1 MRIAFIT
8 SGAAGMYCGSCMKD
22 NTLAAALGKLG
33 HDTVLMPTYT
43 PIRTDEDDVSEGRVF
58 LGGIN
63 VYLQQKSWLFRH
75 TPRLFDRLLDFPRL
89 LNWVSRFAVS
99 TRGDRLGDM
108 TVSMLR
114 GRDGKQRKE
123 MRKLVEWLTT
133 EFRPDVLLLSNVLI
147 SGLIPALRER
157 WNGPVVAT
165 LQGDD
170 IFLDVLPADDR
181 NRCIDLIRRNCES
194 VAGLVATSKYYADH
208 MAGYLGLSRDRIQV
222 VYPGINPAGH
232 GGPREFRDRPPQ
244 TIGYFARICPE
255 KGFHNLVEAFGIL
268 RQTPGAPPCRLR
280 VSGWLGGNNRPFFDE
295 QMRKLRD
302 AGLGGD
308 VEHVE
313 SPTHADKVRFLRSI
327 DVLSVPTTY
336 REPKG
341 LYVLEA
347 LANEVPVVQPRHGAF
362 PELVAA
368 TGGGVLVEPEN
379 PAALAAGL
387 RSLLE
392 DPTARR
398 QLGEDGKKSVFARFT
413 AERMARETAELLAAY
428 HQPHPADR
436 PSEPTRTEA
445 IPT

>member
-1 MRIAFIT
+1 MDMRIAFIT

-33 HDTVLMPTYT
+33 HDTVLLPTYT
-43 PIRTDEDDVSEGRVF
+43 PIRTDEADVSEGRVF

-63 VYLQQKSWLFRH
+63 LYFQQKSWLFRH
-75 TPRLFDRLLDFPRL
+75 TPRMLDRLFDFPRL

-99 TRGDRLGDM
+99 TSGERLGAL
-108 TVSMLR
+108 TVSMLQ

-123 MRKLVEWLTT
+123 IQNLVEWLAT
-133 EFRPDVLLLSNVLI
+133 EFRPDVVLLSNVLL
-147 SGLIPALRER
+147 SGLVPALRER
-157 WNGPVVAT
+157 WSGPVVAT

-170 IFLDVLPADDR
+170 IFLDVIAPDDR
-181 NRCIDLIRRNCES
+181 VRCLELIRCNCES
-194 VAGLVATSKYYADH
+194 VAGLMATSEYYADH
-208 MAGYLGLSRDRIQV
+208 MASYLGLARDRIQV
-222 VYPGINPAGH
+222 IYPGINPAGH
-232 GGPREFRDRPPQ
+232 GGPREFRDRPPY

-255 KGFHNLVEAFGIL
+255 KGFHNLVEAYRIL
-268 RQTPGAPPCRLR
+268 RETPGAPPCRLR
-280 VSGWLGGNNRPFFDE
+280 VSGWLGGSNRPFFDE

-302 AGLGGD
+302 VGLGND

-313 SPTHADKVRFLRSI
+313 SPTHADKVRFLQSI
-327 DVLSVPTTY
+327 DVLSVPTSY

-379 PAALAAGL
+379 AAALAAGL

-392 DPTARR
+392 NPEARR
-398 QLGEDGKKSVFARFT
+398 RLGEDGRKAVRARFT

-428 HQPHPADR
+428 HQPHA
-436 PSEPTRTEA
+436 STRTEVF
-445 IPT
+445 PT